1 MIPEG
6 IKSIGDTAFY
16 GCAGLKE
23 VQLPCSL
30 NNIGFMVFVG
40 CYDLQKV
47 VYQGSVEDFQMITKS
62 SNWSGIRKDQL
73 VTILCMN
80 GEMDI
85 HAV

>member
-1 MIPEG
+1 MCWSKRGTVTEL
-6 IKSIGDTAFY
+6 AEQHRLY
-16 GCAGLKE
+16 G
-23 VQLPCSL
+23 
-30 NNIGFMVFVG
+30 FFG